1 MRAPGQ
7 ASGLR
12 LGKGAEPAICDPERS
27 PAWAAFD
34 CYFGPTPFTSQG
46 CTSFWIVIAIYLSHM
61 MSKSLA
67 FNATAVLEMGD
78 LHSLAIARAV
88 SVPKQ
93 IVLVTIVEEY
103 PRR

>member
-1 MRAPGQ
+1 MSDRWARVNNESDLEVVSTNVESKGDLLRAKSWRLRPTGTRSGGPHKVLERRWCMRAPGQ

-46 CTSFWIVIAIYLSHM
+46 CT
-61 MSKSLA
+61 
-67 FNATAVLEMGD
+67 
-78 LHSLAIARAV
+78 
-88 SVPKQ
+88 
-93 IVLVTIVEEY
+93 
-103 PRR
+103 